1 MPTDIQSPPKNKQ
14 STRHDRDLLLN
25 RFRQVRSFTEEL
37 TDPLETED
45 FVIQIATHGSPAK
58 WHLAHSSWFFEAF
71 LLEKA
76 VDGFESMHPKYSYL
90 FNSYYLQTGD
100 PHCRD
105 KRGNL
110 SRPTVEEIFNYRAYV
125 NEQIEAFIQN
135 ASDEEWSEWASVIE
149 IGIHHEQQ
157 HQELLLTDLKMM
169 LAQNPLHPA
178 YNDKRTRPMSA
189 SAEPL
194 KWISFDEG
202 VREIGHMGDGFGY
215 DNEFPRHKTYI
226 HPFSLAN
233 RLVTNEEFMEFMESG
248 AYTDPQYWLD
258 EGFALI
264 TEENWRAPKY
274 WKMEDGAWHH
284 FTLNGLE
291 KVHPNEPVTHVS
303 YFEADAY
310 ARWKGCRLPTEQE
323 WELAA
328 ETEEMDGNFVDAGFL
343 HPVAENYSNEGF
355 SQMFG
360 EVWQWTRSSYAAYP
374 GYKPFPGKLGEYNGK
389 FMCNQYVLRGGSCA
403 TSKNHFRKTYRNFF
417 HTKYRWQFTGIR
429 LAKDAQ

>member
-1 MPTDIQSPPKNKQ
+1 MQSDLQTVSDRTKTK
-14 STRHDRDLLLN
+14 RHSREFLLN
-25 RFRQVRSFTEEL
+25 RFREVRSFTEKL

-76 VDGFESMHPKYSYL
+76 VKGFESMHPKYSYL

-110 SRPTVEEIFNYRAYV
+110 SRPTVEEIFEYRRYV
-125 NEQIEAFIQN
+125 NEQLEAFILN
-135 ASDEEWSEWASVIE
+135 SSDEEWTEWAPVIE

-157 HQELLLTDLKMM
+157 HQELLITDLKMM

-178 YNDKRTRPMSA
+178 YKDQRTRPLSA
-189 SAEPL
+189 TPKPM

-202 VREIGHMGDGFGY
+202 VREIGHRGDRFGY

-233 RLVTNEEFMEFMESG
+233 RLVTNGEFMEFMKSG
-248 AYTDPQYWLD
+248 AYSDPKFWLD
-258 EGFALI
+258 EGFAVI
-264 TEENWRAPKY
+264 TEENWNAPKY
-274 WKMEDGAWHH
+274 WKKIDGEWHH

-291 KVHPNEPVTHVS
+291 KIDPNEPVTHVS

-323 WELAA
+323 WEVAA
-328 ETEEMDGNFVDAGFL
+328 ESEELNGNFVDADHM
-343 HPVAENYSNEGF
+343 HPVANNYRDQGF

-360 EVWQWTRSSYAAYP
+360 EVWQWTSSAYAAYP

-429 LAKDAQ
+429 LAKNAS